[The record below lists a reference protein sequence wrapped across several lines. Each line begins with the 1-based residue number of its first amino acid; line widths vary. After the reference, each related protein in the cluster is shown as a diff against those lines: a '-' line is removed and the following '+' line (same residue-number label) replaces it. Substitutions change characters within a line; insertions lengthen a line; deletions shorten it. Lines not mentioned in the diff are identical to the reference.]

1 MIRTIPEDDAV
12 KLQRDMTDALIPYF
26 RKIFSLASRDRKARS
41 VEDFGITLQ
50 FMAHECAGYMY
61 KFVLDKINPE
71 SNGVEELE

>member
-26 RKIFSLASRDRKARS
+26 RKIFSLASRDRKARLAENFD
-41 VEDFGITLQ
+41 VNYH

-61 KFVLDKINPE
+61 KFVLDKVSPE
-71 SNGVEELE
+71 NNGGEELE